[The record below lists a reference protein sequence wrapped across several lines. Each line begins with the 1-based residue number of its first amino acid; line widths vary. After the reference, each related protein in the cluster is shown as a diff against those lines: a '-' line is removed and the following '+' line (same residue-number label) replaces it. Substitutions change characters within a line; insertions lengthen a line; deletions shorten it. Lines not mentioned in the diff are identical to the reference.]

1 MFASACSQRGCNNF
15 GQLKACVKK
24 KRFWRMATAKFV
36 DFLRRHGFVGFSFK
50 QIQMELNPAGI
61 AKKKPV
67 GMPNWKKL
75 QKTQVR
81 DNDKAFAIRTGKE
94 SGVTV
99 IDFDDESSYRNVIS
113 QFPELASTL
122 TTKTARGYHVFC
134 LYDAAVVTST
144 NSFGAAF
151 AKVDI
156 RNDDAIVFS
165 YPTEYVTLEE
175 KIERYSVVSE
185 AGANLVAFPYGLK
198 KLLRS
203 VPPPKVPARVAA
215 VPNLLL
221 VECDQIASE
230 DEFQTITELL
240 DALPPKYATE
250 YGIWYKIGAI
260 VHRELGPG
268 PEAKAVFLQFS
279 RKGEGYA
286 NATIESLDEYWRSY
300 SRPRKRQGA
309 TIGTLFE
316 WCRRENPDAFNR
328 IQARRFDVPKEPL
341 FSEVFL
347 EM

>member
-1 MFASACSQRGCNNF
+1 
-15 GQLKACVKK
+15 
-24 KRFWRMATAKFV
+24 MANFV

-67 GMPNWKKL
+67 GMPNWKKI

-81 DNDKAFAIRTGKE
+81 STDNAFAIRTGKE

-113 QFPELASTL
+113 QFSQLASTL

-134 LYDAAVVTST
+134 LYDAAVATST

-165 YPTEYVTLEE
+165 YPTEYAVEG
-175 KIERYSVVSE
+175 KIERYIVVSQTI
-185 AGANLVAFPYGLK
+185 AKLIAFPDGLK

-203 VPPPKVPARVAA
+203 VPPPKFPARVA
-215 VPNLLL
+215 VPNLLS

-230 DEFQTITELL
+230 DEFQTIAELL
-240 DALPPKYATE
+240 DALPPNYATE
-250 YGIWYKIGAI
+250 YGMWYKIGAI

-279 RKGEGYA
+279 RKGQGYA

-300 SRPRKRQGA
+300 SRPRKRRGA

-316 WCRRENPDAFNR
+316 WCRRENPHAFNR

-347 EM
+347 EI

>member
-1 MFASACSQRGCNNF
+1 MAS
-15 GQLKACVKK
+15 
-24 KRFWRMATAKFV
+24 AKFV
-36 DFLRRHGFVGFSFK
+36 DFLKRHGFVGFSFK
-50 QIQMELNPAGI
+50 QIQMDLNPAGI

-99 IDFDDESSYRNVIS
+99 IDFDDAASYHNVIS
-113 QFPELASTL
+113 QFPKLASTL
-122 TTKTARGYHVFC
+122 TTKTAQGYHVFC
-134 LYDAAVVTST
+134 LYDAAVATST
-144 NSFGAAF
+144 NSFGATF

-165 YPTEYVTLEE
+165 YPTEYVTLEG

-185 AGANLVAFPYGLK
+185 AGAKLVAFPDGLK

-203 VPPPKVPARVAA
+203 VPPTKVTCKVPIPAQVAA

-230 DEFQTITELL
+230 DEFQTIAELL
-240 DALPPKYATE
+240 DALPPNYATE

-300 SRPRKRQGA
+300 SRPRTRRGA

-316 WCRRENPDAFNR
+316 WCRGENPDAFNR